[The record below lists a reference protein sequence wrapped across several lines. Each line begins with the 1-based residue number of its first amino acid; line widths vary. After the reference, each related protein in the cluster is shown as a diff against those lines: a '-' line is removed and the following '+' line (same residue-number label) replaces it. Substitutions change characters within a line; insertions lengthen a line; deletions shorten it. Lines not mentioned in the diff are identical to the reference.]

1 MPLPLIH
8 DRLAQTAMLFIGI
21 LAIWALVLRFR
32 SRPLDG
38 NWFGAA
44 IIGEFL
50 LIGQFV
56 LGFLLFFQTGGA
68 TLPRAY
74 LHILYGAVAVIA
86 LPAGYSYFA
95 KLEDENVKTV
105 AMAAICF
112 FLWGVII
119 RASSVAELLPTA

>member
-8 DRLAQTAMLFIGI
+8 DRLSQTAMLFIGI
-21 LAIWALVLRFR
+21 LALWALLLRFR

-44 IIGEFL
+44 VIGELL

-56 LGFLLFFQTGGA
+56 LGFMLYFQTGGA
-68 TLPRAY
+68 GLPRAY

-86 LPAGYSYFA
+86 LPAGYGYFA
-95 KLEDENVKTV
+95 QLEDENVKTV
-105 AMAAICF
+105 AMAFICF
-112 FLWGVII
+112 FLWGIII
-119 RASSVAELLPTA
+119 RASSVAELFPIA